1 MEPRGRVSWIQEA
14 SAMVHAYLR
23 PRQSR
28 FRCPAGL
35 TAAAILLASLTACG
49 RSLPPNVSPPGE
61 TASHSDPGLPQ
72 GSAAYKETAK

>member
-1 MEPRGRVSWIQEA
+1 ML
-14 SAMVHAYLR
+14 HAYPH

>member
-1 MEPRGRVSWIQEA
+1 ML
-14 SAMVHAYLR
+14 HAY
-23 PRQSR
+23 PHSRQSR

-49 RSLPPNVSPPGE
+49 SSLPPNVSPPGE

-72 GSAAYKETAK
+72 GSAAHKETAK